1 MASDLRGHET
11 YLKATG
17 EYVLNLKSL
26 KRWDG
31 VSLVPSL

>member
-1 MASDLRGHET
+1 MSSDLRGHET
-11 YLKATG
+11 HLNATG